1 MHGLLQAFERPV
13 RFNTCHKDAQLRCL
27 HSPALLCAVAAEGA
41 SFPADGFEIFQI
53 PTWNI

>member
-53 PTWNI
+53 PT